1 MDIVN
6 SSYNNIMVVW
16 FVFLSLS
23 VLSGK
28 YFITNKLNETFSIII
43 NISSCYF

>member
-6 SSYNNIMVVW
+6 SSYNIMVVW

-28 YFITNKLNETFSIII
+28 YFITNKLKEVLVL
-43 NISSCYF
+43 